1 MNNYDYFGKNT
12 KDYSKLFTKM
22 DIDSYK
28 NYIDAVTKELYQN
41 VAGRSFTYEE
51 VANCLVATLEV
62 PGYDLTTLEVTIE
75 GGQLVATGT
84 PPKDSK
90 ISPVRSVLHINAD
103 LLDVGLAT
111 ATVKNGILSVSI
123 PRKQKDASSSKVK
136 VKFA

>member
-12 KDYSKLFTKM
+12 KDYSKYFTTM

-28 NYIDAVTKELYQN
+28 SYLDAVTKKLYQN
-41 VAGRSFTYEE
+41 VDKRSFAYEE

-75 GGQLVATGT
+75 GGQLIATGT
-84 PPKDSK
+84 PPKDAK
-90 ISPVRSVLHINAD
+90 LSPVRSVLHINSD

-123 PRKQKDASSSKVK
+123 PRKQKEANSSKVR
-136 VKFA
+136 VKFT